1 MKRKS
6 NITIGTVLVYVILLL
21 GAILCLLP
29 VLNMIAISFSESS
42 VAVTGTVYLIP
53 KKFTLAAYKKLLVEG
68 NFIRSFM
75 ISVVRVVAQLAV
87 TMPVTVMMAYALS
100 KNDKKFK
107 ERNFLMWYAVITM
120 LFSGGLIPTYLAVK
134 SYKMLDTFWALIL
147 PSALNVF
154 NMIIMMNF
162 FRGIPKELDEAAEM
176 DGAGA
181 WITLIKVYLP
191 LSLPVMATVTL
202 FTAVASW
209 NDFFSG
215 MIYITNV
222 NNYPLQTYI
231 RSLTLDIDYGS
242 LSPSELEER
251 MKITGINFNA
261 AKIMVSMIPVLV
273 IYPFLQ
279 RYFVS
284 GLVMGAVKE

>member
-107 ERNFLMWYAVITM
+107 ERNVLMWYAVITM
-120 LFSGGLIPTYLAVK
+120 LFSGGLIPTYLAV
-134 SYKMLDTFWALIL
+134 
-147 PSALNVF
+147 N
-154 NMIIMMNF
+154 
-162 FRGIPKELDEAAEM
+162 
-176 DGAGA
+176 
-181 WITLIKVYLP
+181 
-191 LSLPVMATVTL
+191 PVH
-202 FTAVASW
+202 
-209 NDFFSG
+209 
-215 MIYITNV
+215 
-222 NNYPLQTYI
+222 
-231 RSLTLDIDYGS
+231 
-242 LSPSELEER
+242 
-251 MKITGINFNA
+251 
-261 AKIMVSMIPVLV
+261 
-273 IYPFLQ
+273 
-279 RYFVS
+279 
-284 GLVMGAVKE
+284 

>member
-21 GAILCLLP
+21 GAVLCLLP

-107 ERNFLMWYAVITM
+107 ERNVLMWYAVITM

-261 AKIMVSMIPVLV
+261 AKIMVSMIPVLI

>member
-107 ERNFLMWYAVITM
+107 ERNVLMWYAVITM

-261 AKIMVSMIPVLV
+261 AKIMVSMIPVLI

>member
-1 MKRKS
+1 
-6 NITIGTVLVYVILLL
+6 
-21 GAILCLLP
+21 
-29 VLNMIAISFSESS
+29 
-42 VAVTGTVYLIP
+42 
-53 KKFTLAAYKKLLVEG
+53 
-68 NFIRSFM
+68 
-75 ISVVRVVAQLAV
+75 
-87 TMPVTVMMAYALS
+87 
-100 KNDKKFK
+100 
-107 ERNFLMWYAVITM
+107 
-120 LFSGGLIPTYLAVK
+120 
-134 SYKMLDTFWALIL
+134 
-147 PSALNVF
+147 
-154 NMIIMMNF
+154 MIIMMNF